1 MRVVSARGT
10 LGLALGIASGFATH
24 VHAGE
29 NGLAV
34 ARVVPRPRAS
44 HRTSLCYGTR
54 DGASAGRAPHAAS
67 VPMRTA
73 DRRAYRVSMTAV
85 VQVDRTDDS
94 TAQARR
100 VLAIV
105 NCSPRVEAGVVL
117 VGFSA
122 VKR

>member
-34 ARVVPRPRAS
+34 ARVVRRPGAF

-54 DGASAGRAPHAAS
+54 DGASDGRAPQPAS

-85 VQVDRTDDS
+85 VQADSTDDS
-94 TAQARR
+94 
-100 VLAIV
+100 
-105 NCSPRVEAGVVL
+105 
-117 VGFSA
+117 A
-122 VKR
+122 V

>member
-10 LGLALGIASGFATH
+10 LSLALGIASGFATH

-54 DGASAGRAPHAAS
+54 DGASAGRASHAAS

-94 TAQARR
+94 TA
-100 VLAIV
+100 
-105 NCSPRVEAGVVL
+105 
-117 VGFSA
+117 
-122 VKR
+122 

>member
-24 VHAGE
+24 VHADE

-34 ARVVPRPRAS
+34 ARVVPRPGAF

-94 TAQARR
+94 TA
-100 VLAIV
+100 
-105 NCSPRVEAGVVL
+105 
-117 VGFSA
+117 
-122 VKR
+122 